1 MSWIKKVI
9 SKFLCLVIILSI
21 ISPAIP
27 VHATDIFG
35 MTSGIGYN
43 VSGVSDT
50 VWGLSSDNA
59 GTMFYLC
66 DKNGNKVNTDKFV
79 YVGNGYKSGFN
90 SLQGTANKSLWKDT
104 FGWYSNAQPAI
115 GYGGSPLA
123 VEVNGTWH
131 NLDPEF
137 TATSLQ
143 NFISANWGADFA
155 SKASKGEVYLLYEPF
170 VYWKPLTHVK
180 VDYDVQVWSG
190 GSWVTVTDNQLASLY
205 KIPVPSYTERH
216 QEYYCN
222 SSKDAGVVAGV
233 GQLSRSYASVSNT
246 GVSSATSLCW
256 TFMSGQLQGKGCQL
270 NNVSTKK
277 KRING
282 YDFMLKRTFTSVG
295 LNVSNNTFTRM
306 ASVLSATLPSGKVLS
321 GVGGIRLATIASP
334 DDTEITPASPTTP
347 STYREYETLIT
358 QMPEELDWTGHQHK
372 NRAVYNVMA
381 GEDKDDYMFDTL
393 SGVPTSSLFYINF
406 GQVLTTYANYSTL
419 KYNVNGTRK
428 ITLQTTIKDSWG
440 NNTPC
445 VLSCSGHSNSTSWSD
460 SVTATSPNGSTV
472 TKSKTCPHCGQTF
485 QASATGSDPEPA
497 VGTPGEPGYTPAKPA
512 KSATATTSHSCNL
525 TVTFNCAT
533 GTWSGGGSAF
543 ASVSGSSSKRGNGQ
557 GYNGS
562 ATATSKGGDTITVNV
577 NQGLIDEGYTT
588 GQGCSPTH
596 QVNCIHPTTVKVN
609 KEIHE
614 KYDVMFFFQLNE
626 LRTFSPAYF
635 NITSDKA
642 DTQQSLANGIGC
654 GSSSVHYAIEYAIDS
669 WFAGNSWADLGST
682 SGGSGAMYFTNFVN
696 AEYCDGGFW
705 TSTKPTTGYYT
716 GNCVMYF
723 DTTATKCTDT
733 TCANTQM
740 YGTENNE
747 FLPTQSTDTTYKSG
761 HKGRPMTAED
771 YQAQANY
778 CSNAWME
785 KQNSQKYTIYGISE
799 YQFYNLPKDDKSYYM
814 GGYVYSIDN
823 GINLFDQKFTGST
836 SVIEKQHLNINDQNN
851 IYQSVQNG
859 TSNKSLAVRLGAFAG
874 WKGGAEDRDQHG
886 LYHVY
891 KNEDSLN
898 QLLTTGKI
906 PFAWSGMMFGPDI
919 NPAYLAP
926 CYTRTLNTGNT
937 SNPSITQSGHFKD
950 VTTATATGSKTV
962 SVSDNID
969 TYSKT
974 IPLYKT
980 TRTVGGSTVST
991 FENTQIMDK
1000 AGKARALGLT
1010 VANSTNNGAY
1020 SKLLYVS
1027 DFISND
1033 VYLQPVGRKGSSNSL
1048 LSAKGLSTS
1057 TPVTDITT
1065 AGITNSE
1072 GNNRTQD
1079 VVIYDE
1085 VSVTNY
1091 DVIGTV
1097 DYQKSELID
1106 TRINGK
1112 TGNPMLSTQYWTA
1125 VKTDMFESPWA
1136 EKSSDYASPSVPHN
1150 AKELSPWYISGIDNG
1165 PTNTERWYK
1174 SCWIAFPTYT
1184 YVKLKTGDKLASP
1197 KEWVQYSIEDLED
1210 YSMDGKTYHVLA
1222 VRPATNAGTLDN
1234 THIVC
1239 YNIAFNSTETT
1250 PPSYDTVLADSVHYT
1265 TNNTRQ
1271 VLGANAEH
1279 HAAKCIKVD
1288 YISNIGN
1295 LHVSKIDSSRLKD
1308 DATPRMQKLDIL
1320 NYGPNRLGNSMVV
1333 KAFEAKGKDFS
1344 SFSITAN
1351 EKSNAMYWNSQGQT
1365 LPITAEIFVAPYN
1378 AGHVPLGYKL
1388 SGDVETVG
1396 TPHKLYKNFEQLW
1409 TAGDLSKSGCVEIK
1423 SHYTL
1428 FNQDDN
1434 TFKEVKLFASD
1445 SDDTYKLI
1453 YPDDANNLSNL
1464 IQDPAATYHEGTTLG
1479 GDTARSTLSV
1489 DFRDYA
1495 NYIYPSVNGDT
1506 WTDELVKVESYPHSI
1521 GNANKVI
1528 LTGADR
1534 GFIGSQ
1540 KILTNDTSIDLNCNK
1555 YVTRWF
1561 FTLGLPSSTVLVPS
1575 DYSGPSDLASLREA
1589 NNQLAEDNPNA
1600 ILLHSV
1606 EVIYHDAYADYKID
1620 SSTVYDAS
1628 TDETLE
1634 KFHELYKEDR
1644 GFVIMELDPYSSI
1657 KDNYT
1662 SEGVY

>member
-1 MSWIKKVI
+1 MSQIKKSIV
-9 SKFLCLVIILSI
+9 CLLAILLI
-21 ISPAIP
+21 MLTPLQAYA
-27 VHATDIFG
+27 AT
-35 MTSGIGYN
+35 GIEGLTDVN
-43 VSGVSDT
+43 GFTVANASTT
-50 VWGLSSDNA
+50 VWGLSSSAA

-66 DKNGNKVNTDKFV
+66 DKNGNKVATDKIV
-79 YVGNGYKSGFN
+79 YVGNGYRTGFESYKGSADKSY
-90 SLQGTANKSLWKDT
+90 WKDK
-104 FGWYSNAQPAI
+104 FGWYSNIQPAV
-115 GYGGSPLA
+115 GYSGSTVA
-123 VEVNGTWH
+123 VEVSGAAH

-137 TATSLQ
+137 TATSLY
-143 NFISANWGADFA
+143 NFIAANWGESFAKQADA
-155 SKASKGEVYLLYEPF
+155 SEVYLLYEPF
-170 VYWKPLTHVK
+170 VYWRPLMHVTRNLTFE
-180 VDYDVQVWSG
+180 YDGKTLTTAKQIVAALTNIGLSVSADTVNAELY
-190 GSWVTVTDNQLASLY
+190 VTKTD
-205 KIPVPSYTERH
+205 KT
-216 QEYYCN
+216 
-222 SSKDAGVVAGV
+222 VVAGV
-233 GQLSRSYASVSNT
+233 GQLAANYNALGNT
-246 GVSSATSLCW
+246 GVNSSTSTCYAYASGSNKSKLCNLSQ
-256 TFMSGQLQGKGCQL
+256 SGGGMIGGVPYKF
-270 NNVSTKK
+270 STAP
-277 KRING
+277 
-282 YDFMLKRTFTSVG
+282 TVQG
-295 LNVSNNTFTRM
+295 LNVSQSTFSRM
-306 ASVLSATLPSGKVLS
+306 STALNATLPSGKVLA
-321 GVGGIRLATIASP
+321 GVGGVRLVNATSP
-334 DDTEITPASPTTP
+334 DDVPITPDPATP
-347 STYREYETLIT
+347 GTYREYDTLIT
-358 QMPEELDWTGHQHK
+358 HMPQELDWTEHSHK
-372 NRAVYNVMA
+372 LRAVYNVMA
-381 GEDKDDYMFDTL
+381 GTDKLDYMFDTL

-406 GQVLTTYANYSTL
+406 GQVLTNYANYSTL
-419 KYNVNGTRK
+419 KYNTNGVRT
-428 ITLQTTIKDSWG
+428 ITLQTTINNSWG
-440 NNTPC
+440 DNNPDTLSGVTHQVWSGGNEAHSTAGSASGDSPGPPGAPSKCTVCGATVTAPATPAPGFTE
-445 VLSCSGHSNSTSWSD
+445 VLDPETGEVVSKTPKTASGASVSCGCHASVTYNDATGTVSCSGP
-460 SVTATSPNGSTV
+460 VTATASSTLV
-472 TKSKTCPHCGQTF
+472 HGQYYITTVSWHCP
-485 QASATGSDPEPA
+485 
-497 VGTPGEPGYTPAKPA
+497 
-512 KSATATTSHSCNL
+512 
-525 TVTFNCAT
+525 
-533 GTWSGGGSAF
+533 GGK
-543 ASVSGSSSKRGNGQ
+543 SGSWSFGDQ
-557 GYNGS
+557 GILS
-562 ATATSKGGDTITVNV
+562 
-577 NQGLIDEGYTT
+577 EGYTVGKGT
-588 GQGCSPTH
+588 AISPNI
-596 QVNCIHPTTVKVN
+596 NCVHNTSTKVN
-609 KEIHE
+609 KVIQE

-635 NITSDKA
+635 NITSDQP
-642 DTQQSLANGIGC
+642 DTQTSLANGIGC
-654 GSSSVHYAIEYAIDS
+654 GSSNVHYSIEYGIDY
-669 WFAGNSWADLGST
+669 WFADNTWYNLGST
-682 SGGSGAMYFTNFVN
+682 SGGTGAMYFTNFVN
-696 AEYCDGGFW
+696 TEYCDGGFW

-723 DTTATKCTDT
+723 TTTATKCTDT
-733 TCANTQM
+733 TAANTTT
-740 YGTENNE
+740 YGSDNGE
-747 FLPTQSTDTTYKSG
+747 FKPVQSTETVYRSG
-761 HKGRPMTAED
+761 HKGRPMTAAD

-778 CSNAWME
+778 CSNTWMGV
-785 KQNSQKYTIYGISE
+785 QNTQKYSITGISE
-799 YQFYNLPKDDKSYYM
+799 YQFYNLPKDDMSYYM
-814 GGYVYSIDN
+814 GGYVYSIDK
-823 GINLFDQKFTGST
+823 GISLFDEKFTGNN
-836 SVIEKQHLNINDQNN
+836 SVIVKEHVNINNEDSM
-851 IYQSVQNG
+851 YQAVKNG
-859 TSNKSLAVRLGAFAG
+859 TSNKSLAIRLGAFAG
-874 WKGGAEDRDQHG
+874 WSDKLYDRDEYG

-891 KNEDSLN
+891 RNSDSLN
-898 QLLTTGKI
+898 QLLTTGKV
-906 PFAWSGMMFGPDI
+906 PFAWSGLYFGPDI

-926 CYTRTLNTGNT
+926 CYTRTINAGNT
-937 SNPSITQSGHFKD
+937 TSPSTSGSGHFKD
-950 VTTATATGSKTV
+950 STTATATGSKTV
-962 SVSDNID
+962 SVSDNIQ

-974 IPLYKT
+974 VPLYKT
-980 TRTVGGSTVST
+980 TRTVGGSTVYS
-991 FENTQIMDK
+991 FENSQIMDK
-1000 AGKARALGLT
+1000 GGKARALGLT

-1020 SKLLYVS
+1020 PRLLYVN
-1027 DFISND
+1027 DFQSNN
-1033 VYLQPVGRKGSSNSL
+1033 VRLTPVGRKGSANSILASN
-1048 LSAKGLSTS
+1048 GFPT
-1057 TPVTDITT
+1057 TDPPNEVTT

-1072 GNNRTQD
+1072 GNNKTQD

-1125 VKTDMFESPWA
+1125 VKTNMFESPWA
-1136 EKSSDYASPSVPHN
+1136 EKPSDYASPSVPHN

-1197 KEWVQYSIEDLED
+1197 KEWVQYSIEDLEN
-1210 YSMDGKTYHVLA
+1210 YSIDGKTYHVLA

-1250 PPSYDTVLADSVHYT
+1250 PPAYDTVLADSIHYS

-1308 DATPRMQKLDIL
+1308 GATPRMQKLDIL

-1464 IQDPAATYHEGTTLG
+1464 VQDPAATYHEGTTLG
-1479 GDTARSTLSV
+1479 DATARSTLSV

-1506 WTDELVKVESYPHSI
+1506 WTDELVKVDSYPHSI